1 MALSIE
7 NIDEQFI
14 TLGTEDYDLVID
26 IGGNPDDVFPSGLL
40 EGFTH
45 HWDASNGQL
54 HIKSDEVT
62 RLLAGVNWD
71 VEAIKG
77 MQNLT
82 RQIAYNVVR
91 AAPIFETLETI
102 HLYRGVDI
110 NFDIMIQNIP
120 SLLIPDA
127 YLVGL
132 KSDLV
137 EYGINIQGR
146 MATSD
151 NFTFTSGNIEIIV
164 PSGTEGEDDTVHEYP
179 FEIESGSPPVLGDVD
194 FLPKGNYGEITF
206 NDVTDAF
213 GYEWTL
219 EEGDGAEWNTFSES
233 QPLINPGEVEV
244 TPGDLQI
251 TIKFPNI
258 DLAERYEYMLESD
271 THTIGW
277 RPFTGTLANSM
288 ITTII
293 PGLEDTVEYTLRLRV
308 ASPWIGTPIE
318 LTVTGGRIAYSV
330 HDDGA
335 DSYLYVFHT
344 GVPDGGTATRIKRI
358 LLPTGLT
365 APYGVAIH
373 GNRAYVTNAG
383 SPNSVY
389 VFNHANFD
397 DGDRATVISEFTE
410 ISSTYRLDRPIA
422 VFGDRL
428 YAASRFRVDVYDRNS
443 TNGQNITLIESIAVV
458 GGGSSFSGTST
469 AATEHSFSLQA
480 LTRIYVFERGSLT
493 PSVDFDF
500 SDRI

>member
-1 MALSIE
+1 M
-7 NIDEQFI
+7 D
-14 TLGTEDYDLVID
+14 
-26 IGGNPDDVFPSGLL
+26 
-40 EGFTH
+40 
-45 HWDASNGQL
+45 
-54 HIKSDEVT
+54 
-62 RLLAGVNWD
+62 
-71 VEAIKG
+71 
-77 MQNLT
+77 NLT

-110 NFDIMIQNIP
+110 NFDILIQNIP
-120 SLLIPDA
+120 PLLIPDA
-127 YLVGL
+127 YLVSL
-132 KSDLV
+132 KSELV
-137 EYGINIQGR
+137 EYGISVKGR

-258 DLAERYEYMLESD
+258 DLAESYEYMLESQ

-293 PGLEDTVEYTLRLRV
+293 PNLEDGITYTLRLRV
-308 ASPWIGTPIE
+308 ASPWVGTPIE

-330 HDDGA
+330 HDDGS
-335 DSYLYVFHT
+335 DSYLYIFHT

-358 LLPTGLT
+358 LLPTGYED
-365 APYGVAIH
+365 PKGVAIH
-373 GNRAYVTNAG
+373 GNLAYVTNQT
-383 SPNSVY
+383 PEEVI
-389 VFNHANFD
+389 VFNHATPD
-397 DGDRATVISEFTE
+397 DGDRATLTSRFTE

-422 VFGDRL
+422 VFEDRL
-428 YAASRFRVDVYDRNS
+428 YVARKFNAIDVYDRNS
-443 TNGQNITLIESIAVV
+443 GNGQNITRIETIEATGPTNLITTGISV
-458 GGGSSFSGTST
+458 
-469 AATEHSFSLQA
+469 TEHSLFIQVASGG
-480 LTRIYVFERGSLT
+480 IYSFGRGNLT
-493 PSVDFDF
+493 PVQDFRLNMLISDGLSVIGEIYYTVDDSDNAMYIHKRDPDDTSSPFDTIVQKTIQLP
-500 SDRI
+500 SGLTSPIGLDIPSARD